1 MEASSLKT
9 FKLEKMILT
18 SFFLSAGALSI
29 TDQNLLEHY
38 RESCWLSPKVRLETK
53 NGLRGIFANEVIEEG
68 EILMSSR
75 EGCKVCSEDVL
86 TEFPVL
92 GYFVPLVM
100 LRTEK

>member
-1 MEASSLKT
+1 
-9 FKLEKMILT
+9 MIFS
-18 SFFLSAGALSI
+18 SFFLSAGAL
-29 TDQNLLEHY
+29 TAEQNLLEHY

-75 EGCKVCSEDVL
+75 EGCKVCWEDVL